1 MTDKATSLWLAETN
15 QFIVK
20 FLSPNC
26 MKVHAIKKL
35 ESLSTEVL
43 FFVNFIWACQSEH
56 GAIYFCLS
64 TVLSPCI
71 WSHLNIKYFTFHLSE
86 LKTN

>member
-1 MTDKATSLWLAETN
+1 MTDKATSLWLAETS

-43 FFVNFIWACQSEH
+43 FFVS
-56 GAIYFCLS
+56 
-64 TVLSPCI
+64 
-71 WSHLNIKYFTFHLSE
+71 
-86 LKTN
+86 